1 MKNKHLFLLLNLFI
15 TISYANN
22 NETTLPE
29 FNVKDYGAVDDGKT
43 INTRSIQNAIDAAY
57 AENGGVVVF
66 PKGKFVSGTL
76 VIKSN
81 VHFLFKGGAFL
92 LGSTNPEDYPK
103 LDLGNERISS
113 KTDDNSKLALIWAYK
128 ANNIAITGKGTID
141 GQGRLLALA
150 IDSLHHKGVVIDPN
164 YGGRPSETLRPK
176 IINFLKCEKVTVSGI
191 TIKNSASWVQTYD
204 LCKYVTI
211 ENIKVN
217 STAYWNNDGI
227 NITDSRHIR
236 IRNCDVNAA
245 DDGITLKSYFEDEYS
260 DDVTISNCRVR
271 SSASA
276 IKFGTA
282 SIGGFKNVTIDSITV
297 YDTFRSAI
305 AIETVD
311 GGFVE
316 NVHVSNINAINT
328 GNAIFVRLGHRSGKN
343 PGTLKNVTFKNIKVQ
358 VPFGRPDIDYD
369 LRGPATGY
377 FHNRHPASIV
387 GIPRADISGVVL
399 ENIEISYPGRAS
411 KGMAYLPLWRLDDVP
426 ENIDH
431 YPEYTMFGELPS
443 WAFYVRHVKSIS
455 FKNIKLRLQNSDYR
469 PAFVFDDV
477 QGLDIKNIELPKGLK
492 NQIVVRESE
501 IISIDSEDTNQIKKI
516 D

>member
-1 MKNKHLFLLLNLFI
+1 MKKRNILLLLNLFI
-15 TISYANN
+15 TISYANSYKA
-22 NETTLPE
+22 TLSR
-29 FNVKDYGAVDDGKT
+29 FNIKDFGAVDDGKT
-43 INTRSIQNAIDAAY
+43 INTKFIQKAINAAHE
-57 AENGGVVVF
+57 ENGGVVVF

-76 VIKSN
+76 IIKSN
-81 VHFLFKGGAFL
+81 IHFLFEEGSFL
-92 LGSTNPEDYPK
+92 LGSKNPGDYPK
-103 LDLGNERISS
+103 LDLKNERVSS
-113 KTDDNSKLALIWAYK
+113 KTDDNSKLALIWGYK
-128 ANNIAITGKGTID
+128 ANNISITGKGIID
-141 GQGRLLALA
+141 GQGRPLALA
-150 IDSLHHKGVVIDPN
+150 IDSLHHKGVIVDPN
-164 YGGRPSETLRPK
+164 YSGRPSETLRPK
-176 IINFLKCEKVTVSGI
+176 IINFLKCEKVAVSGI

-204 LCKYVTI
+204 LCKFVTI

-227 NITDSRHIR
+227 NITDSRHVR

-245 DDGITLKSYFEDEYS
+245 DDGITLKSYFEDEYN
-260 DDVTISNCRVR
+260 DDVIISNCRVR

-282 SIGGFKNVTIDSITV
+282 SIGGFKNITIDSISV

-311 GGFVE
+311 GGFIE

-328 GNAIFVRLGHRSGKN
+328 GNAIFVRLGYRSGKK
-343 PGTLKNVTFKNIKVQ
+343 PGKLKNVTFKNIKVQ
-358 VPFGRPDIDYD
+358 IPFGRPDLNYD

-387 GIPRADISGVVL
+387 GIQGANISGVVL
-399 ENIEISYPGRAS
+399 ENVEISYPGRAS
-411 KGMAYLPLWRLDDVP
+411 KGMAYIPLWRLDDVP

-443 WAFYVRHVKSIS
+443 WAFYVRYVEGIT
-455 FKNIKLRLQNSDYR
+455 FNNIKLRLEDSDYR
-469 PAFVFDDV
+469 PAFVFHHV
-477 QGLDIKNIELPKGLK
+477 QDIAIENLELPMGLEY
-492 NQIVVRESE
+492 QIVTKGVQV
-501 IISIDSEDTNQIKKI
+501 ISADSASSNQIKKF